1 MIGRQKNIG
10 LIFGLVLLLF
20 LSYQFSIKNTIAL
33 KERLSLLKKEKELLT
48 NANSKILNLQLENK
62 YLDSILEKKE
72 LSIENSFQQTLF
84 QKVQQFTSENNA
96 QIISFDEPH
105 YFEEKDTQIATY
117 SFEVKGYF
125 KDLLG
130 LTNHLERIQ
139 LGKLVSVRFE
149 RKRNYRRNREELTGK
164 YYLEKLSSIP

>member
-1 MIGRQKNIG
+1 MTGKQKNIG
-10 LIFGLVLLLF
+10 LIVGLVLLLF
-20 LSYQFSIKNTIAL
+20 LSYQFSIKKTIAL
-33 KERLSLLKKEKELLT
+33 KAQSRLLKKEKELLT
-48 NANSKILNLQLENK
+48 NANGKILNLQLENK

-84 QKVQQFTSENNA
+84 QKVQQFTGDNNA

-105 YFEEKDTQIATY
+105 YFDEKDTQIATY
-117 SFEVKGYF
+117 SFQVKGSF
-125 KDLLG
+125 RDLLA

-139 LGKLVSVRFE
+139 LGKLISVQFE
-149 RKRNYRRNREELTGK
+149 KKKNYRRNKEELTGK